1 MNLFNADQAQTAL
14 GKKQRKNTI
23 IEECD
28 YCEDTGKDIFNKKQ
42 VCPQCFGGL
51 FKLK

>member
-23 IEECD
+23 IERCD
-28 YCEDTGKDIFNKKQ
+28 YCEDTGKDIFNKQ
-42 VCPQCFGGL
+42 QTCPFCNGGL